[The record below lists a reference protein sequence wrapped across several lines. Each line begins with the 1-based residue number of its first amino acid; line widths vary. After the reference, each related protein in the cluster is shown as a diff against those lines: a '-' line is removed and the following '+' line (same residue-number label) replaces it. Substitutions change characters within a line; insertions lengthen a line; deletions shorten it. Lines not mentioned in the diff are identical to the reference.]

1 MIKLSG
7 IAKPFI
13 READEAS
20 VADADMKTAKK
31 LRKPLRNAIQG
42 VGNSIDNINR
52 MMSDFNAPGLRMA
65 FLNAIKKGIASGGQ
79 KFDMRRALKDFDDYY
94 KGR

>member
-13 READEAS
+13 READADS
-20 VADADMKTAKK
+20 VAGADHKKALK

-42 VGNSIDNINR
+42 VGNSIDNIDR
-52 MMSDFNAPGLRMA
+52 MMSSFNSPGLRVA